1 MKGHWLVEN
10 QGVSPDIEVENMPV
24 AAFHGEDQQL
34 DAAITYLQKQ
44 MAEHP
49 RPKLVPEAFSQQVPA
64 PK

>member
-1 MKGHWLVEN
+1 
-10 QGVSPDIEVENMPV
+10 MPV